1 MEPKIPL
8 TDVWPLIA
16 ITGDVAG
23 AYRTLMKNGRIRMK
37 DVYVSK
43 KSNLAVIEYFSTE
56 NREQTLI
63 ELERM
68 RKRGEPDEGKG
79 SESGAG
85 RVPG

>member
-1 MEPKIPL
+1 MSEPGIRM

-16 ITGDVAG
+16 INGDVAG

-56 NREQTLI
+56 DK
-63 ELERM
+63 ERTH
-68 RKRGEPDEGKG
+68 RALAGLAAGQ
-79 SESGAG
+79 SVES
-85 RVPG
+85 